1 MSPVHPE
8 KAGRAGYRAREEVGK
23 AEGYALSWP
32 AEEKIPADFP
42 KIRLSSNH
50 SVQADTTSLFFFFTT
65 EMRRPDKNIVTLEH
79 QGLHKIDFPSLPM
92 GRVKTRSDVCTRVFV
107 LLHVPS

>member
-32 AEEKIPADFP
+32 AAEKIPGGFR

-50 SVQADTTSLFFFFTT
+50 SVQADTTSPFSF
-65 EMRRPDKNIVTLEH
+65 
-79 QGLHKIDFPSLPM
+79 LPL
-92 GRVKTRSDVCTRVFV
+92 R
-107 LLHVPS
+107 